1 MASGR
6 RYFSWYD
13 NSGRTAIKQAVASR
27 VASVPGVPSQT
38 SSPGADATRLAAF
51 VSSGRGGRAM
61 SAADEGW
68 MRRALELAERGRGA
82 VEPNP
87 LVGAVLV
94 RGGQAVGEGLAPAL
108 RPGPCRSQRPDGR
121 RRRRRGAALYVTLE
135 PCCHHGKTPPCTDAL
150 LRAGVTRV
158 VAAMSDPFPEVAGK
172 GADQLRQAGVEVE
185 FGLCEAAARRL
196 NAPYLTLLATGQP
209 YVHAKWAMTLDG
221 KIATRE
227 RRLEMDQQRGVA
239 PASPR
244 PARPN
249 GRGDRRHR
257 HGPGRRSAA
266 DRAPAGTAHRR
277 ARGSGQQMSSAG
289 RVRCWRGRRAR
300 RRR

>member
-1 MASGR
+1 MVRQQRPDCHKTSSGEP
-6 RYFSWYD
+6 
-13 NSGRTAIKQAVASR
+13 GRVSARS
-27 VASVPGVPSQT
+27 SVLET

-82 VEPNP
+82 AEPNP

-94 RGGQAVGEGLAPAL
+94 RGGQAVGEGWHQRYGQAHAEVHAL
-108 RPGPCRSQRPDGR
+108 TAAGADA
-121 RRRRRGAALYVTLE
+121 RGAALYVTLE
-135 PCCHHGKTPPCTDAL
+135 PCCHHGKTPPCTDAI

-185 FGLCEAAARRL
+185 FGAVRGGGAAAQLPLPDAAGDRATLRPRQMGHDPRR
-196 NAPYLTLLATGQP
+196 QDR
-209 YVHAKWAMTLDG
+209 HAQ
-221 KIATRE
+221 

-249 GRGDRRHR
+249 GCGDRRHR
-257 HGPGRRSAA
+257 HGPGRRPAA
-266 DRAPAGTAHRR
+266 DRAPAGTAHRC
-277 ARGSGQQMSSAG
+277 ACGSG
-289 RVRCWRGRRAR
+289 
-300 RRR
+300 